1 MGQKSQPHQRQHQYD
16 YTSFPLFSSPLS
28 STNSNDETTPLSTTT
43 DEEESESTLV
53 RKEGDEYRLLMRKEV
68 EALLFAN
75 GVKDDGDAAKRAR
88 QWIDGL
94 YELADK
100 RRIAEVE
107 ETSEDEAAEAD
118 DNTTV
123 KGVYRLLLPDMYCYD
138 LLLRAEIQSNK
149 KNALDRAEL
158 VLREM
163 KMGGGK
169 KNSKGIKIQPSGKMY
184 RRLVGA
190 YAKSRRS
197 DGPEKAEKVL
207 LQAFAEE
214 GAIGLS
220 SEIFNIVINAWAK
233 LNTPESAIR
242 ATKILQ
248 TMEYLRK
255 RDLKTAEIKAQS
267 LLSNTKDSASSTAAA
282 TPVAV
287 SVGPTFHSFQGVIS
301 AWAKCGSDD
310 AGENAE
316 TVLQL
321 MHMRKKEEPLFIP
334 PTTDMYNEVIDAW
347 GRSGDTEAGI
357 RSEELLRRMESG
369 KEGAPTPNIL
379 TYTNVI
385 NCHVAATEQEGSA
398 HAAEAVLLRMEGM
411 ISSSSSSIIANRDD
425 KISHD
430 NESGGMSKVQ
440 QLVMNAHARAGSA
453 DRMEAMLRRSI
464 ALSQYQ
470 NSKLEMA
477 VSTNMVL
484 PCLNAWAKSKIRG
497 KAEKAHELLK
507 EALNEWNVIPDVR
520 LYNTVL
526 NACAFSDKEDSRS
539 AITCAVRIL
548 SEMPSSGGKYQR
560 ASPDAITYGTMLKCV
575 AHLVPEEAERA
586 RGSMSS
592 GIFQRCRDDG
602 MINSM
607 ILDSFRRAAPLVVQ
621 EELLVGSRG
630 EPLGQSTENNPTMIE
645 ELAVGDLPRSWT
657 RNSKETGWAASRRK
671 SGNNRPKVKDSE
683 EEEDEDKDEDEEEE
697 TIVKFRS
704 TSIYDSD
711 HNTFLG
717 F

>member
-1 MGQKSQPHQRQHQYD
+1 MMSSLWSTLLLLISSRTYTITTTGVGLIQAFPISSSLSSGRRVVQVQTLQSQKSQPHQRQHQYD

-28 STNSNDETTPLSTTT
+28 STNSNDETTPLSSTT

-107 ETSEDEAAEAD
+107 ETSEDETAEAD

-220 SEIFNIVINAWAK
+220 SEIFNIGELVVFDVGDFLFQILFSYMIVHDSSLLYIHNFLFLSHPFYSIVVFFSFFLTSYQPFFISFIYYQPSSYNKQKVINAWAK

-282 TPVAV
+282 APTTV

-385 NCHVAATEQEGSA
+385 NCHVAATEQEDSA

-464 ALSQYQ
+464 ALSKYQ

-520 LYNTVL
+520 
-526 NACAFSDKEDSRS
+526 
-539 AITCAVRIL
+539 
-548 SEMPSSGGKYQR
+548 
-560 ASPDAITYGTMLKCV
+560 
-575 AHLVPEEAERA
+575 
-586 RGSMSS
+586 
-592 GIFQRCRDDG
+592 
-602 MINSM
+602 
-607 ILDSFRRAAPLVVQ
+607 
-621 EELLVGSRG
+621 
-630 EPLGQSTENNPTMIE
+630 
-645 ELAVGDLPRSWT
+645 
-657 RNSKETGWAASRRK
+657 
-671 SGNNRPKVKDSE
+671 
-683 EEEDEDKDEDEEEE
+683 
-697 TIVKFRS
+697 
-704 TSIYDSD
+704 
-711 HNTFLG
+711 
-717 F
+717 